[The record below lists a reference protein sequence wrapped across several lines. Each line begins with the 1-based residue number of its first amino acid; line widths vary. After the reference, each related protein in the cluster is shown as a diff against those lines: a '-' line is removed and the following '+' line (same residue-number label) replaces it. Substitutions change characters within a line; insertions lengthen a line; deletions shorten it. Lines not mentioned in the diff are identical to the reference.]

1 MFADCYIVFRR
12 VTRRVRSG
20 DGYRVAADYEPA
32 CVCAEYGDA
41 ARFRDAITEATGEPA
56 LIGRSKLWARGGAH
70 GES

>member
-1 MFADCYIVFRR
+1 MFAECFIVFRR

-32 CVCAEYGDA
+32 FVCLDYGEA

-56 LIGRSKLWARGGAH
+56 QVGRSRIWTRGGASD
-70 GES
+70 G

>member
-1 MFADCYIVFRR
+1 MFAECFIVFRR

-32 CVCAEYGDA
+32 CVCLGYDEA

-56 LIGRSKLWARGGAH
+56 QVGRSRIWTRGGRAD
-70 GES
+70 G